1 MTARTW
7 TTPRPATAQE
17 KTTSLKHGLLWSLAV
32 IHGCFVAALVAI
44 YAVAAAEMNGDAFND
59 LGVALGRQMAI
70 NDLLGVWLLTGLGTA
85 LGAAALYFG
94 LKSKWRP

>member
-1 MTARTW
+1 MTAQTW

-32 IHGCFVAALVAI
+32 IHACFIASVIGI

-59 LGVALGRQMAI
+59 LGVALGRELVVNQI
-70 NDLLGVWLLTGLGTA
+70 VETWLLTGLGTGLFA
-85 LGAAALYFG
+85 VALYFG